1 MLSAWL
7 PPATKLGQGNISS
20 SVCQEFCTQWGVC
33 PIACWDTNPHWEQTT
48 PRADTPQSRYPLD
61 QTTPGTRHPLEKTP
75 PSRADSPW
83 SRHPPRTRPFR
94 DQTLLGADPPW
105 SRHPP
110 PGPDP
115 SRKTPSGSRPPWS
128 RPPWEQTPPR
138 TRHPTG
144 SRPPTPTPSGQ
155 YASYCNAIL
164 LCQKWVAW
172 LQIFSSVCQ
181 EFCTQGGAFPIACWD
196 TNPPLEQTT
205 APPEQTPLVAH
216 HPPLQERILP
226 PWTRPFWEQ
235 TPPGEDPLPGAD
247 TRRDQTP
254 LTPPLGA
261 VIPLPGKHPLG
272 ADLPGADLPGSRHPP
287 RTRHPTGSRPPTP
300 TPSGQ
305 YASYCNA
312 ILLCQKWVAW
322 LRIFSSVCQ
331 EFCTQG
337 GAFPIACWDTNPPWS
352 RQPPPRADNRPL
364 EQTPLIAHHP
374 PSRRGS
380 CPPGPDPSGSRHPPV
395 KTPLPGAD
403 THLGPDTPHPSPGS
417 SHPPSRKTPSGS
429 RPPWSRPPWSRP
441 PWEQTPPR
449 TRHPTGSRPPTPTP
463 SGQYASYCNAILLC
477 QKWVAWLQIFSSV
490 CQEFC
495 TQGGGPSPL
504 HAGIPTPLGADNHPP
519 RADTPRSTPSPLQE
533 RILPPWTRPF
543 WEQTPP
549 PVKTP
554 LPGADTRRDQTPLT
568 PPPGAVIPPPTP
580 SGRYASYWNAILLC
594 QKWVAWL
601 AM

>member
-261 VIPLPGKHPLG
+261 VIPLPGKDPLG

-337 GAFPIACWDTNPPWS
+337 GGLPHCMLGYQPPLEQTTAPQS
-352 RQPPPRADNRPL
+352 RQPPPRADTPHSTPSPL
-364 EQTPLIAHHP
+364 QERIL
-374 PSRRGS
+374 
-380 CPPGPDPSGSRHPPV
+380 PPGPDPSGSRHPPV

-403 THLGPDTPHPSPGS
+403 THQDQTPLTPPLGAVIPLPGKHPLGADLPGADLPGADLPGSRHPPGPD
-417 SHPPSRKTPSGS
+417 
-429 RPPWSRPPWSRP
+429 
-441 PWEQTPPR
+441 
-449 TRHPTGSRPPTPTP
+449 
-463 SGQYASYCNAILLC
+463 
-477 QKWVAWLQIFSSV
+477 
-490 CQEFC
+490 
-495 TQGGGPSPL
+495 
-504 HAGIPTPLGADNHPP
+504 TPLGADPPPPPQVGSTHPTVMQSCYVKNGLHGYKFSVACVKNSVHKGGGLPHCMLGYQPPLEQTTTPP

-568 PPPGAVIPPPTP
+568 PPPGAVIPSPTP